1 MQKVSIV
8 ALEQAQPLER
18 DKDQSAILEARR
30 YFAKDTSIQ
39 LDYFRLQP
47 GGALDFRGDPGDC
60 LIYVWRGSV
69 DAGGR
74 RHDARSSMIAE
85 YDTSL
90 QVTAG
95 EQGAEILVFAT
106 CQREA
111 NSRSGGHVHLLPSE
125 HVPNTHLMGGDKN
138 IYGALHADSQC
149 PTCSLWL
156 HENDFILPLQ
166 QNEEM
171 YEDGP
176 VLHSHSEDEV
186 IFVREGSIGLG
197 NRTYGPG
204 TAIFIAA
211 DTVYRFSVPQEGLS
225 ILNFRGTP
233 PTYTSTT
240 TPLVEDEAKMW
251 LQFLDAPRYLEP
263 IA

>member
-8 ALEQAQPLER
+8 PLEQAQPLDR
-18 DKDQSAILEARR
+18 GGNQSAILEARR
-30 YFAKDTSIQ
+30 YFGKDSSIQ
-39 LDYFRLQP
+39 LDYFRLRQ
-47 GGALDFRGDPGDC
+47 GGALEFKGEPGDC
-60 LIYVWRGSV
+60 LVYVWRGSV
-69 DAGGR
+69 DAGER

-85 YDTSL
+85 YGTRLAVS
-90 QVTAG
+90 AG
-95 EQGAEILVFAT
+95 EEGAEILVFAT
-106 CQREA
+106 CRRPE
-111 NSRSGGHVHLLPSE
+111 NSRAGGHVHLLPSE
-125 HVPNTHLMGGDKN
+125 CVPHTHFMGGDKN

-166 QNEEM
+166 KNDEM
-171 YEDGP
+171 FEDGP

-204 TAIFIAA
+204 TAVFIAA
-211 DTVYRFSVPQEGLS
+211 DTVYRFSVPEEGLS

-233 PTYTSTT
+233 PTYTSTAT
-240 TPLVEDEAKMW
+240 SLVEDEAEMW
-251 LQFLDAPRYLEP
+251 LQFLDAPEYLEP
-263 IA
+263 IG